1 MFIKTAYCDELT
13 YTQVVCVCVC
23 VCVCACVR
31 ACVRVCV
38 CVCIYLRTKPET
50 IRFVKH
56 LQLMSSLHFRL
67 GDAESFEND
76 LFMCLH
82 NRF

>member
-1 MFIKTAYCDELT
+1 M
-13 YTQVVCVCVC
+13 CVCV
-23 VCVCACVR
+23 CVR
-31 ACVRVCV
+31 ACVRACV

-67 GDAESFEND
+67 GDAESFVND
-76 LFMCLH
+76 LFMFYTTGFEYFVVCTAM
-82 NRF
+82 